1 MMGIQCSNKE
11 TNNKVK
17 VKVKVKTGTLNL
29 GLIINAIPHIMLTRL
44 ALVEQGQIMITSIVI
59 VKAKVFLSNVDQFI
73 LHLMLH
79 LLLQNRAEP
88 GPYSHIN

>member
-1 MMGIQCSNKE
+1 ME
-11 TNNKVK
+11 LTYHADKVGTSG
-17 VKVKVKTGTLNL
+17 TGSTCHK
-29 GLIINAIPHIMLTRL
+29 A
-44 ALVEQGQIMITSIVI
+44 SIVI
-59 VKAKVFLSNVDQFI
+59 VKAKVFLSNVDEFI